1 MEELSSG
8 GILKTTMLCRHS
20 WKSVHLDR
28 ECCMCRQVAP
38 WEPLSKPVGEAEDLL
53 WAPRKAEMTVWW
65 QLEADGLFSTR
76 LSTVGLI
83 L

>member
-8 GILKTTMLCRHS
+8 RILKTTMLCRHS
-20 WKSVHLDR
+20 WKSVHRDQ

-53 WAPRKAEMTVWW
+53 WAPRKAEMTLWG

-76 LSTVGLI
+76 LRTVGLI